1 VQTNFY
7 CIEKTSKHFVL
18 SICLFLCH
26 FFRRTVDCFAYFILN
41 SESFRMEQVYI
52 DSARSPLQEHIIK
65 LNQRCLVQ
73 IDDSKYKAGR
83 HLWPPL
89 YIKHAKRF
97 PPTEIHKSILFKM
110 FKKTLEKFH
119 FRIDLFPFSI
129 FILNSILTNYTL
141 YSFIRRYSVIVRCA
155 IVLVVLGMEQIVAT
169 ARTLDCGSFPQ
180 T

>member
-1 VQTNFY
+1 MQTNFY

-52 DSARSPLQEHIIK
+52 DSARSPLQEYIIK

-83 HLWPPL
+83 HLWPHCKIQNTMLIIVTSVIL
-89 YIKHAKRF
+89 Y
-97 PPTEIHKSILFKM
+97 KSIWEIDFQPDQIFVFDRLNFCYLIWDSCFK
-110 FKKTLEKFH
+110 
-119 FRIDLFPFSI
+119 
-129 FILNSILTNYTL
+129 
-141 YSFIRRYSVIVRCA
+141 
-155 IVLVVLGMEQIVAT
+155 
-169 ARTLDCGSFPQ
+169 
-180 T
+180 

>member
-1 VQTNFY
+1 MQTNFY

-52 DSARSPLQEHIIK
+52 DSARSPLQEYIIK

-89 YIKHAKRF
+89 YV
-97 PPTEIHKSILFKM
+97 
-110 FKKTLEKFH
+110 
-119 FRIDLFPFSI
+119 
-129 FILNSILTNYTL
+129 FIITAF
-141 YSFIRRYSVIVRCA
+141 FI
-155 IVLVVLGMEQIVAT
+155 
-169 ARTLDCGSFPQ
+169 SFPSFSLPLIIIISYKLIFVSY
-180 T
+180 